1 MATYSSFTG
10 LDSPI
15 GDAGDSSFVRLN
27 QRLRPDQLQPGEVAI
42 SENGRMG
49 IDGAWQTR
57 RGINLISPP
66 LTTSGQVLTLP
77 FFAYANVTPSAL
89 SNAQG
94 VISMTVTGH
103 DFVTSTL
110 AFVTGITGLTPPF
123 EAGNYQI
130 TVPVGDPN
138 TISIEIIGATG
149 NPGGTVTVGA
159 PIIDGSAVNA
169 IFASCVFS
177 NPNTEGTEF
186 IIIATN
192 QSAFAIP
199 VAGGAAIPIKYPADL
214 VLINFAE
221 MIQAFDRVYL
231 FRDGLTSFV
240 WDGNFTGTPAFTL
253 VANGDYT
260 QPVIFDSSN
269 NTEASDSVVEVTE
282 ADHGLNVGDTI
293 VIVDGGSGSPPEL
306 TKGDS
311 FTVATVANA
320 NTFTFF
326 AQVED
331 FAAKTV
337 TLSKRVSSS
346 LGFMHMPAPPFGVYH
361 QRRLWMPFRHLSSGS
376 SGTPTITN
384 RNILDE
390 IVASDIFDSDTYDR
404 LNNQFRIA
412 SGGADKVV
420 GIQPFA
426 DDNLLIFCRNSI
438 HIIAGAGGDLS
449 NTVVKEITREVGC
462 VARKSIIQV
471 GNQVFFLSDNGV
483 YSIDFGDL
491 YNLRG
496 ATLPLS
502 ESIQPIISRIN
513 PDFADRAVASYHD
526 NRYYIAVPLDNSSE
540 NNSLLIY
547 NFINVGWESVD
558 TVNDLAW
565 NIRNLLR
572 SSAGGLNNLFV
583 INSVGGVNQV
593 DARFDAVD
601 LIAVQTGNEGVTR
614 PIVSKVATRAYT
626 MGTIDKKR
634 YGSFEVQMV
643 SSDTNISNANFTLI
657 TENPDGTTVLK
668 NAGVLLGSPL
678 GIDESASIEGRCG
691 NKRGYSGQLVIVPTQ
706 GRPKIRA
713 VKLTAQLTDLGI
725 STKT

>member
-89 SNAQG
+89 SNSGG

-110 AFVTGITGLTPPF
+110 TSVTGITGLTPPF

-130 TVPVGDPN
+130 TVVDAN

-192 QSAFAIP
+192 QLAFAIP
-199 VAGGAAIPIKYPADL
+199 VAGGAAIPIEYPADL

-240 WDGNFTGTPAFTL
+240 WNGDFTGTPAFTL

-260 QPVIFDSSN
+260 QPVVFDSSN
-269 NTEASDSVVEVTE
+269 NTEAEDSVVEVTE

-311 FTVATVANA
+311 FTVATVADA

-361 QRRLWMPFRHLSSGS
+361 QRRLWMPFRYLSSGV

-572 SSAGGLNNLFV
+572 SSAGGLNKLFV

-634 YGSFEVQMV
+634 YGSFEVQME
-643 SSDTNISNANFTLI
+643 SSDTNISNANFTLL

-668 NAGVLLGSPL
+668 NASVLLGGPL

>member
-10 LDSPI
+10 LDTPI
-15 GDAGDSSFVRLN
+15 GDAGDSGFARLN

-49 IDGAWQTR
+49 VDGAWQTR

-77 FFAYANVTPSAL
+77 FYAYANVTPSAL
-89 SNAQG
+89 SNAGG

-103 DFVTSTL
+103 DFVNETL
-110 AFVTGITGLTPPF
+110 ASVTGITGLTPSF
-123 EAGNYQI
+123 EAGNYEI
-130 TVPVGDPN
+130 AVGDAN
-138 TISIEIIGATG
+138 TISIDTNGATG
-149 NPGGTVTVGA
+149 TPGGTVTVGA

-186 IIIATN
+186 IVIATN
-192 QSAFAIP
+192 QKAFAIP
-199 VAGGAAIPIKYPADL
+199 TAGGAAIQINYPADL

-240 WDGNFTGTPAFTL
+240 WDGDITGTPAFTL
-253 VANGDYT
+253 VANGNYT
-260 QPVIFDSSN
+260 QPVVLGSSN
-269 NTEASDSVVEVTE
+269 NTSASNGVVEVSET
-282 ADHGLNVGDTI
+282 DHGLSVGDTI

-311 FTVATVANA
+311 YTVATVADA
-320 NTFTFF
+320 DTFTFF
-326 AQVED
+326 AQVEN
-331 FAAKTV
+331 FGSKTV

-346 LGFMHMPAPPFGVYH
+346 LGFMHMPAPPFAVYH
-361 QRRLWMPFRHLSSGS
+361 QRRLWMPFRYLSSGS

-438 HIIAGAGGDLS
+438 HLIARAGGDLGD
-449 NTVVKEITREVGC
+449 TVVKEITREIGC

-483 YSIDFGDL
+483 YSVDFGDL

-502 ESIQPIISRIN
+502 ESIQPIINRIN
-513 PDFADRAVASYHD
+513 PNFADRAVATYHD
-526 NRYYIAVPLDNSSE
+526 NRYYIAVPLDGVSE
-540 NNSLLIY
+540 NNALLVY
-547 NFINVGWESVD
+547 NFINSGWESVD
-558 TVNDLAW
+558 TVNDPAW

-572 SSAGGLNNLFV
+572 SSAGGLNKLFV
-583 INSVGGVNQV
+583 VNSVGGVNQV
-593 DARFDAVD
+593 DGRLDAVD
-601 LIAVQTGNEGVTR
+601 LIAVQTNSNGVTR
-614 PIVSKVATRAYT
+614 PIVSRVATRAYT

-634 YGSFEVQMV
+634 FGSFEVQME
-643 SSDTNISNANFTLI
+643 SSDTNASNANFTLI

-668 NAGVLLGSPL
+668 NAGVLLDGTL
-678 GIDESASIEGRCG
+678 GVSESASLEGRCG
-691 NKRGYSGQLVIVPTQ
+691 NKRGYSGQLVIAPTQ

-713 VKLTAQLTDLGI
+713 VKLTAQLTELGI

>member
-89 SNAQG
+89 SNANEA
-94 VISMTVTGH
+94 ISMTVTGH

-110 AFVTGITGLTPPF
+110 ASVTGITGLTPPF

-130 TVPVGDPN
+130 TVVDAN
-138 TISIEIIGATG
+138 TISIDNNGATG

-159 PIIDGSAVNA
+159 PVIDGSAVNA

-199 VAGGAAIPIKYPADL
+199 VAGGAAILIEYPADL

-240 WDGNFTGTPAFTL
+240 WDGDFTGTPAFTL

-260 QPVIFDSSN
+260 QPVVFDSSN
-269 NTEASDSVVEVTE
+269 NTEAEDSVVTVSEE
-282 ADHGLNVGDTI
+282 DHGLNVGDTI

-311 FTVATVANA
+311 FTVATVADA
-320 NTFTFF
+320 DTFTFF

-547 NFINVGWESVD
+547 NFINAGWESVD

-572 SSAGGLNNLFV
+572 SSAGGLNKLFV

-634 YGSFEVQMV
+634 YGSFEVQME
-643 SSDTNISNANFTLI
+643 SSDTNISNANFTLL

-668 NAGVLLGSPL
+668 NADVLLGGPL